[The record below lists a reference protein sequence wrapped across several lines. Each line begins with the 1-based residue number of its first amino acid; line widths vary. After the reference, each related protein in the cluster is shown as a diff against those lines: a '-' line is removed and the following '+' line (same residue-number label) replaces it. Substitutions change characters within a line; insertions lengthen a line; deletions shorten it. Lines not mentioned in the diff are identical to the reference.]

1 MIENN
6 NNKLAVMQKASKE
19 NLAVVTEISGIYVKT
34 GILPLYLQKV
44 GEKLILM
51 TVSVSNV
58 KI

>member
-44 GEKLILM
+44 GE
-51 TVSVSNV
+51 N
-58 KI
+58 